1 MKYIVVDESLLEG
14 LERSFG
20 LKKLYLEL
28 KEDGIPARE
37 IGVDEYGRVVHLYPS
52 SVHRYGRY
60 GIFDSPIDAPDS
72 DLTKNEFE
80 ALWES
85 RTD

>member
-1 MKYIVVDESLLEG
+1 MKYIVVDENLLEG

-20 LKKLYLEL
+20 VKRLYLEL

-37 IGVDEYGRVVHLYPS
+37 IGVDERGQVVHLYPS
-52 SVHRYGRY
+52 SIHRYGRY

-72 DLTKNEFE
+72 DMTKNDFD
-80 ALWES
+80 ALWGTRS
-85 RTD
+85 D